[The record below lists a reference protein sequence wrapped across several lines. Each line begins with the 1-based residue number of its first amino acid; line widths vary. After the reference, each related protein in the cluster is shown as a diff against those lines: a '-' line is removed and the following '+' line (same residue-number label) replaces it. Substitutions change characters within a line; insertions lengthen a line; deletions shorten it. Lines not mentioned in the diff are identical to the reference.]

1 MREANTPP
9 TAFHIKWILVS
20 PPARGRSRSPQIARF
35 WGQVLQTSPCGNGL
49 NQGADNSISSKWI
62 TYPPTHWN
70 AYERIKVVQLRSNL
84 LPTIGTVYN
93 RGEADKCMGGC
104 QRNETLCHVLQ
115 AYPVTHWERCRRH
128 NYICDQLAKE
138 VEKKHYTVY
147 CESSIWTSDGQRRKP
162 DIVHQGRRNHNY
174 RRSNRVGSVV
184 YSSFA
189 QLVVA

>member
-9 TAFHIKWILVS
+9 TAFHIKWILVR
-20 PPARGRSRSPQIARF
+20 PPARRRNRSPQIARF

-84 LPTIGTVYN
+84 LSMIGTVYN

-104 QRNETLCHVLQ
+104 QRNETVCHVLQ
-115 AYPVTHWERCRRH
+115 AYPVTHWERCRVKHMDVGRP
-128 NYICDQLAKE
+128 
-138 VEKKHYTVY
+138 KKKTRY
-147 CESSIWTSDGQRRKP
+147 RR
-162 DIVHQGRRNHNY
+162 HQGRRNHNY
-174 RRSNRVGSVV
+174 RRSNRVGSAV
-184 YSSFA
+184 YSIFA
-189 QLVVA
+189 QLVVV